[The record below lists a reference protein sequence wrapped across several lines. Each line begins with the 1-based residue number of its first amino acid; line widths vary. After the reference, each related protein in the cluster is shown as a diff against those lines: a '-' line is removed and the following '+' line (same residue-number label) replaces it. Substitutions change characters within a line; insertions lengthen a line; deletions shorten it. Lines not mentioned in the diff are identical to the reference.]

1 MTQLMDEDRA
11 LMLAEAAQRLSG
23 IDAKAKEKRRRQ
35 VLSDHKRDVIA
46 TKKLELSTVNR
57 KAKRA
62 AYSKK
67 GGVGYKL
74 RRIDE
79 DTYLHVT
86 KGRKPVTKYEKL
98 QEARQVFHALMA
110 TKGA

>member
-11 LMLAEAAQRLSG
+11 LTLAEAAQRLAQLDVKG
-23 IDAKAKEKRRRQ
+23 KEKLRKQ
-35 VLSDHKRDVIA
+35 ALSDHKRDVIA
-46 TKKLELSTVNR
+46 AAKLELSVVNR
-57 KAKRA
+57 KARRA

-67 GGVGYKL
+67 GGFGYKL

-86 KGRKPVTKYEKL
+86 KGRKPVRKYEKL
-98 QEARQVFHALMA
+98 QEARQIFHALMA
-110 TKGA
+110 TKGV